1 MYENINAEELAEIIS
16 QQKWIIIIPLILS
29 IVFAIFFIR
38 AMKKRSV
45 KSRERLHREINDY
58 MQIGVPQTYVYGGAI
73 SVSYDTVA
81 YTRGNRKAFF
91 EIPID
96 KETILAPCLVDVWFE
111 NRNYN
116 GREANLI
123 LRDIQHYLLEN
134 KICKKVTIVTDE
146 EYEAL
151 ANEQEI
157 EEDFE

>member
-1 MYENINAEELAEIIS
+1 MNENIRTEDIAEIIS
-16 QQKWIIIIPLILS
+16 QQKWMIIIPLILF

-58 MQIGVPQTYVYGGAI
+58 MQIGAPQTYTYGGLVT
-73 SVSYDTVA
+73 VSYGSITYA
-81 YTRGNRKAFF
+81 RGNRNATFD
-91 EIPID
+91 IPVD
-96 KETILAPCLVDVWFE
+96 KETFLAPCLVDVWFE

-116 GREANLI
+116 EREADSI
-123 LRDIQHYLLEN
+123 LSDIQHYLLEN

-151 ANEQEI
+151 VNEQEI